1 MYKNEVIQHV
11 IPRKE
16 TIEEANA
23 KKYCPMVNYDSGDI
37 LFRKKNSKNIE
48 DKDIEVHHIN
58 KYYQALDYYEGGSKY
73 NKFIYNKLIE
83 EKDYGE
89 LMDYLLLQP
98 HYQYM
103 NKEILYYYCRTLVGM
118 KLTKNDYKKIAKQE
132 KKEIEKMKNKDVTNL
147 RKKKGDFTV
156 RF

>member
-1 MYKNEVIQHV
+1 MFKNEVIQHV

-23 KKYCPMVNYDSGDI
+23 KKYSPMVNYDCGDI
-37 LFRKKNSKNIE
+37 KFRNEIKKESE
-48 DKDIEVHHIN
+48 GDIEVHHIN
-58 KYYQALDYYEGGSKY
+58 KYYQALDYYEGGSKN

-132 KKEIEKMKNKDVTNL
+132 KKEIDKMKNKDVINL